1 MLVMHIGGVT
11 VASDATFP
19 AQLVGWPD
27 LAGLAYLSASTASTP
42 KSWLAIEISW
52 VNMIRVRGASAMLA
66 CGCLFSPHGGAAQLK
81 EVPPRAKHICNY
93 AHHPVS
99 PTFFYPLSTLA
110 NNNNNNKAK
119 NTQLCTPTTHF
130 GKSQSTYTFLV
141 GIIIIKRE
149 QLPLEGKTDLG
160 LRQITLVL
168 LLIII

>member
-1 MLVMHIGGVT
+1 MKTMITMREMMLVMHIGGVT

-99 PTFFYPLSTLA
+99 LPHFSTSFLPK
-110 NNNNNNKAK
+110 NNRNNISININKTK
-119 NTQLCTPTTHF
+119 
-130 GKSQSTYTFLV
+130 QSIYV
-141 GIIIIKRE
+141 I
-149 QLPLEGKTDLG
+149 
-160 LRQITLVL
+160 
-168 LLIII
+168 

>member
-1 MLVMHIGGVT
+1 MITMREMMLVMHIGGVT

-119 NTQLCTPTTHF
+119 NTQLCTPTTLF
-130 GKSQSTYTFLV
+130 GKSQSTYNTFW
-141 GIIIIKRE
+141 
-149 QLPLEGKTDLG
+149 LE
-160 LRQITLVL
+160 
-168 LLIII
+168 

>member
-1 MLVMHIGGVT
+1 MKTMITMREMMLVMHIGGVT

-81 EVPPRAKHICNY
+81 EVPPRAKHM
-93 AHHPVS
+93 
-99 PTFFYPLSTLA
+99 
-110 NNNNNNKAK
+110 
-119 NTQLCTPTTHF
+119 QLCAPPCLSHI
-130 GKSQSTYTFLV
+130 FLPPFYS
-141 GIIIIKRE
+141 G
-149 QLPLEGKTDLG
+149 Q
-160 LRQITLVL
+160 
-168 LLIII
+168 

>member
-1 MLVMHIGGVT
+1 MITMREMMLVMHIGGVT

-81 EVPPRAKHICNY
+81 EVPPQAKHM
-93 AHHPVS
+93 
-99 PTFFYPLSTLA
+99 
-110 NNNNNNKAK
+110 
-119 NTQLCTPTTHF
+119 QLCAPPCLSHI
-130 GKSQSTYTFLV
+130 FLPPFYS
-141 GIIIIKRE
+141 G
-149 QLPLEGKTDLG
+149 Q
-160 LRQITLVL
+160 
-168 LLIII
+168 

>member
-1 MLVMHIGGVT
+1 MKTMITMREMMLVMHIGGVT

-99 PTFFYPLSTLA
+99 LPHFLPPFYPRTIEITLASTLTKQS
-110 NNNNNNKAK
+110 KA
-119 NTQLCTPTTHF
+119 
-130 GKSQSTYTFLV
+130 YV
-141 GIIIIKRE
+141 I
-149 QLPLEGKTDLG
+149 
-160 LRQITLVL
+160 
-168 LLIII
+168 

>member
-1 MLVMHIGGVT
+1 MKTMITMREMMLVMHIGGVT

-119 NTQLCTPTTHF
+119 NTQLCTPTTLF
-130 GKSQSTYTFLV
+130 GKSQSTYNTFWLAFLP
-141 GIIIIKRE
+141 IIIIKRE
-149 QLPLEGKTDLG
+149 QLPLEGKTD
-160 LRQITLVL
+160 
-168 LLIII
+168 

>member
-1 MLVMHIGGVT
+1 MITMREMMLVMHIGGVT

-119 NTQLCTPTTHF
+119 HKQLCTPTTLF
-130 GKSQSTYTFLV
+130 GKSQSTYNTFWLAFLP
-141 GIIIIKRE
+141 IIIIKRE
-149 QLPLEGKTDLG
+149 QVPLEGKTDHD
-160 LRQITLVL
+160 R
-168 LLIII
+168 